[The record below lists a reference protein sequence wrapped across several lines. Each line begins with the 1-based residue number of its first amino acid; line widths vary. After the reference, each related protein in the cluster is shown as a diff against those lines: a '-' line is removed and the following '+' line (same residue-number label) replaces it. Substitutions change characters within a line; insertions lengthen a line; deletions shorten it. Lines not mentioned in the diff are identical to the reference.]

1 MTKYENMTK
10 SPWADGFDLT
20 MWDVFCMKVDPK
32 QYDYVM
38 YVDAS
43 GDDGFQ
49 FDNGSTSCYVAS
61 AFLVKQEDIPHN
73 LGILQQ
79 IKQTIGCKP
88 TDEVKYSRIRRHRR
102 GPEALQLLRDLRG
115 KMSCYIIF
123 KKELPVEEQNKTDAK
138 VLSVSCHAMALSAL
152 DAYSFQDGE
161 TVLVAIDRMKHTE
174 EAPLEY
180 ALKTGFLSDRKHPE
194 RNFVTETVFR
204 DSKDSC
210 FLLIQ
215 IADLLCGTIREHFE
229 QYEIS
234 EDMQYFRAKCPYCKK
249 LMLMKKS
256 ATRPLCRNGRNRSTQ
271 IFNSKNM
278 MNIYHL
284 IPNVKSPSMFD
295 FFFMNPTKMMDQH
308 FYMICKKI

>member
-1 MTKYENMTK
+1 
-10 SPWADGFDLT
+10 
-20 MWDVFCMKVDPK
+20 MKVDPK

-49 FDNGSTSCYVAS
+49 FDNGSTSCYVATT
-61 AFLVKQEDIPHN
+61 FLVKQKDILHN
-73 LGILQQ
+73 LDILQK
-79 IKQTIGCKP
+79 IKQIVGCKP

-102 GPEALQLLRDLRG
+102 GPDALQLLRDLRG

-123 KKELPVEEQNKTDAK
+123 KKELSADEKNKTGSK
-138 VLSVSCHAMALSAL
+138 VLSISCHAMALSAL

-161 TVLVAIDRMKHTE
+161 KVLVAIDRMKYTE
-174 EAPLEY
+174 EAPLGY
-180 ALKTGFLSDRKHPE
+180 AMKKGFLSDYEHPE

-204 DSKDSC
+204 DSKDSN

-215 IADLLCGTIREHFE
+215 ITDLLCGTIREHFE
-229 QYEIS
+229 QYETS
-234 EDMQYFRAKCPYCKK
+234 EDMQYFKTKCPLCKK
-249 LMLMKKS
+249 LTLMKKS
-256 ATRPLCRNGRNRSTQ
+256 VTRPICRNGKSRTTQ

-284 IPNVKSPSMFD
+284 IPDTKSPSMFD

>member
-1 MTKYENMTK
+1 
-10 SPWADGFDLT
+10 
-20 MWDVFCMKVDPK
+20 MKVDPK
-32 QYDYVM
+32 QFDYVM

-49 FDNGSTSCYVAS
+49 FDHGSTSCYVAS
-61 AFLVKQEDIPHN
+61 AFLVKQEDILHN
-73 LGILQQ
+73 LDILQQ
-79 IKQTIGCKP
+79 IKQIIGCKP

-102 GPEALQLLRDLRG
+102 GSEALQLLRGLHG

-123 KKELPVEEQNKTDAK
+123 KKELPVEEQNKTGTK

-180 ALKTGFLSDRKHPE
+180 AMKAGFLSNYEHPE
-194 RNFVTETVFR
+194 RNFALETVFR
-204 DSKDSC
+204 DSKDLN

-229 QYEIS
+229 QYETS
-234 EDMQYFRAKCPYCKK
+234 EDMQYFKLKCPNCKK

-256 ATRPLCRNGRNRSTQ
+256 ATRPICRNGKSRVIQ

-284 IPNVKSPSMFD
+284 IPDVKSPSMFD